1 MPRYTAEVMYE
12 LAKSPLSGLEASNT
26 DLNSL
31 KIIKR
36 RESLLYRKSFGNNQD
51 ALRRF
56 REEAEERKPVEISID
71 VEDVAESDISLTE
84 YANRYLSQKGNV
96 GRKNKGGD
104 AVHPK
109 FAIALAATQAKT
121 SKSGRGSSSNA
132 FAAFADADENNGES
146 AVAEEDDDD
155 GWNTVPARNH
165 VPTHPWQR
173 AAARKSFGADHHRPS
188 FNSSNKTT
196 GVYFDARRCER
207 RPSLTRDDVNRYF
220 EPAGSSKGRQDN
232 SSRRSRADSTTQ
244 DIEWA
249 AVDTSK
255 ALPSFSIGA
264 SHARETSEFEQW
276 KKNHSNKNVETE
288 RYPEETGRGDL
299 SAIMTQNLESRGRR
313 RSISP
318 MVSPLSGGFATV
330 APLTPPGLS
339 REDRPVEERPMGL
352 GIFQATPGGN
362 SKPLGHDTGHRS
374 SRGQTSSLP
383 LSPPFEQTHAVE
395 PGLNGKPN
403 YFAEEGMTPAQY
415 GPGMRGL
422 GSPMEGGPVNGV
434 NGMVP
439 SPMAPSPMAPSPIA
453 PSPMNGPSPRMVHSH
468 MNGMVPGPNMSGPPS
483 GHMSGPPGLPGPYF
497 AVVLPPEICDQIR
510 RGLLPP
516 PPPPPPMHMMWR
528 GGPLPPGVGIPVPV
542 MPW

>member
-1 MPRYTAEVMYE
+1 
-12 LAKSPLSGLEASNT
+12 
-26 DLNSL
+26 
-31 KIIKR
+31 
-36 RESLLYRKSFGNNQD
+36 
-51 ALRRF
+51 
-56 REEAEERKPVEISID
+56 VEISID

-121 SKSGRGSSSNA
+121 SKSGRGSSSNS
-132 FAAFADADENNGES
+132 FAAFADADENNDES

-165 VPTHPWQR
+165 VPTHPWHR

-220 EPAGSSKGRQDN
+220 EPAKSSKFHRETRRDSDGRLN
-232 SSRRSRADSTTQ
+232 SNNRHAKAGTTQ
-244 DIEWA
+244 EIEWA

-255 ALPSFSIGA
+255 ALSSFSIGA
-264 SHARETSEFEQW
+264 SHARETSQFEEW
-276 KKNHSNKNVETE
+276 KKRNHEIKSVDMET
-288 RYPEETGRGDL
+288 RYPEDKSGG
-299 SAIMTQNLESRGRR
+299 N
-313 RSISP
+313 ISP
-318 MVSPLSGGFATV
+318 VVSPLSGGFATV
-330 APLTPPGLS
+330 APMAPMATVAPLTPPGLS
-339 REDRPVEERPMGL
+339 RDDIPVEDGGAVSRGGAGL
-352 GIFQATPGGN
+352 GILQAA
-362 SKPLGHDTGHRS
+362 
-374 SRGQTSSLP
+374 P
-383 LSPPFEQTHAVE
+383 LSPPFERTHAAE
-395 PGLNGKPN
+395 SGMSGKPN
-403 YFAEEGMTPAQY
+403 YFASEMANTSTCTGSPVAHVQGFASPPMAHVP
-415 GPGMRGL
+415 GPSMRGL
-422 GSPMEGGPVNGV
+422 GSPIQVA
-434 NGMVP
+434 VP
-439 SPMAPSPMAPSPIA
+439 SMGSPHPRIAPHPGMAPGPGMASGPGMRPMAPMAP
-453 PSPMNGPSPRMVHSH
+453 
-468 MNGMVPGPNMSGPPS
+468 
-483 GHMSGPPGLPGPYF
+483 PGPYF